1 MEFAGKTI
9 ERYHSVQEVVAKE
22 AKAFP
27 HEVHSNVSLCD
38 LPLDV
43 LVQCFSLL
51 PLSQLAVVGTLS
63 KQISQVLNSEL
74 LWKLLC
80 IRDHL
85 FVGDPNLPALL
96 QQQHH
101 QYEHQQDM
109 SWKAMYI
116 EGTQLKWGDCC
127 LRSVESGKAFHYEEG
142 GKCAVHVE
150 DNFLATIRSAVTFN
164 DETEATNNTNSCSPG
179 VYKNSNRHVFEIV
192 IGDSGIGGYHHA
204 VGLIDKKEPYDVVTG
219 TYEGNHNHKP
229 SHQWMYWSDGNLW
242 DIAGRFLVT
251 DTKPLYTNKE
261 KYRKGAV
268 IGVVLC
274 FNTHRLTF
282 FCNGVLAYQFKIP
295 VGLQLYIAAY
305 VFGSND
311 SVTLRLCDKAKYNDD
326 IQYHQ
331 QHQQQQQQQEQQ
343 QTVAANSL
351 H

>member
-1 MEFAGKTI
+1 
-9 ERYHSVQEVVAKE
+9 
-22 AKAFP
+22 
-27 HEVHSNVSLCD
+27 LCD

-63 KQISQVLNSEL
+63 KQISQVLNNEL

-101 QYEHQQDM
+101 QYQHQQDM

-116 EGTQLKWGDCC
+116 EGTQLKWGDCG
-127 LRSVESGKAFHYEEG
+127 LRSVEYGKAFHYEEG
-142 GKCAVHVE
+142 GKRAVHVE
-150 DNFLATIRSAVTFN
+150 DNFLATIRSATTFN
-164 DETEATNNTNSCSPG
+164 DETEATNNNSSTPG
-179 VYKNSNRHVFEIV
+179 VYKNSNRHVFEIF
-192 IGDSGIGGYHHA
+192 IGDAGIGGYHHA
-204 VGLIDKKEPYDVVTG
+204 VGLIDKKEPYDVVTSSYDG
-219 TYEGNHNHKP
+219 PQDAKP
-229 SHQWMYWSDGNLW
+229 RRQWMYWSDGNLW

-251 DTKPLYTNKE
+251 GTEPLYTKKE
-261 KYRKGAV
+261 KYHKGDV

-295 VGLQLYIAAY
+295 TGLQLYIAAY

-311 SVTLRLCDKAKYNDD
+311 SVTLRLCDKTKYNDD

-331 QHQQQQQQQEQQ
+331 QQQQQQ
-343 QTVAANSL
+343 TAAAAHSV